1 MKDQLADLRRV
12 RRIKMKF
19 VRFSLSGAAPVP
31 GLLIDGSVVA
41 IADVVP
47 GAPSDAK
54 QIIANWSDLAPK
66 LGGTTGVIPLADV
79 ELHAPVDAPEKIM
92 AIGLN
97 YTDHIEE
104 ARDAGVKPP
113 ENQIWFTKMP
123 SSVTGPFDDVQYPK
137 ASNELDYE
145 VEMVAVIG
153 KGGRHNSR
161 ENAPDAVFGYCV
173 GNDVSARDWQ
183 MKNPQWVL
191 GKSFDTHCPFGPAI
205 TTADEIGDPHRLAIK
220 CYLNGDL
227 RQNSNTKFLLFN
239 VWDQIEELSKVMTLK
254 PGDLIFTGTPGGVGM
269 ATKPDGYMNVGDTV
283 RCEIEE
289 LGAIENK
296 IVAEG

>member
-1 MKDQLADLRRV
+1 MKL
-12 RRIKMKF
+12 
-19 VRFSLSGAAPVP
+19 VRFSQSGGAPVV
-31 GLLIDGSVVA
+31 GLLIDEAVVA
-41 IADVVP
+41 LSDVVAD
-47 GAPSDAK
+47 APTDAK
-54 QIIANWSDLAPK
+54 AVIAAWDALAPQ
-66 LGGTTGVIPLADV
+66 LAGATGKIALSDV
-79 ELHAPVDAPEKIM
+79 TLHSPIDAPEKIM

-97 YTDHIEE
+97 YSDHIEE
-104 ARDAGVKPP
+104 SKSAGVKPP
-113 ENQIWFTKMP
+113 ENQVWFTKIP
-123 SSVTGPFDDVQYPK
+123 SSLNDPFGDVQFPK
-137 ASNELDYE
+137 AGSKLDYE

-153 KGGRHNSR
+153 KGGRHISR
-161 ENAPDAVFGYCV
+161 EDAPGAVFGYCV
-173 GNDVSARDWQ
+173 GNDVSMRDWQ

-191 GKSFDTHCPFGPAI
+191 GKSFDTHAPIGPAI
-205 TTADEIGDPHRLAIK
+205 TTADEVGDPHRLAIK

-269 ATKPDGYMNVGDTV
+269 AMEDGLMKVGDTV